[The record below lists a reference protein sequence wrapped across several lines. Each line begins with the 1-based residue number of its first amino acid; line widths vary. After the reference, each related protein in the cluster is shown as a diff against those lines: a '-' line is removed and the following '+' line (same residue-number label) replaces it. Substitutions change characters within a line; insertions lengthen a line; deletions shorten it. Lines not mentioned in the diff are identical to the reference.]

1 MLFGNQ
7 YSKEFMN
14 IEDKTLLITGIGGF
28 IGLRATELAIANN
41 MHVRG
46 LQHSPGKAK
55 LAQDLGAEVVIG
67 SITDPIA
74 AKEACQGVDIVLH
87 TAALV
92 KEGGALEEFR
102 EVNVG
107 GTLNMANAAKNAG
120 AKIFIHT
127 SSVMVYGFNYP
138 NKVTEEGPF
147 SGDNNPYCQTKIEAE
162 KELLKL
168 NSPDFGVIIIRP
180 ADVYGPGSH
189 SWVIRPLSL
198 MHQRKFFL
206 ANGGSGVMNHV
217 YIDNLIDAIFLAIE
231 KEAYGEAFNITDG
244 QETTW
249 KEYATRLAK
258 AANLPKP
265 FSLPASVVKF
275 LIRLQCL
282 QQKTLGQEV
291 DILPESID
299 FLTRRYAYSIEK
311 AKNQLGYTP
320 NISLDQGM
328 EYVRE
333 WLQKVDVKQL

>member
-1 MLFGNQ
+1 
-7 YSKEFMN
+7 MN
-14 IEDKTLLITGIGGF
+14 LENKTLLITGIGGF
-28 IGLRATELAIANN
+28 IGLRATELAIASN

-46 LQHSPGKAK
+46 LQHSPAKAK
-55 LAQDLGAEVVIG
+55 LAQNLGAEVVIG
-67 SITDPIA
+67 SITDPVA
-74 AKEACQGVDIVLH
+74 ASYACQGVDIVLH

-107 GTLNMANAAKNAG
+107 GSLNMAHAAKNAG
-120 AKIFIHT
+120 AKIFIYT
-127 SSVMVYGFNYP
+127 SSVMVYGFNYL
-138 NKVTEEGPF
+138 NKVTE
-147 SGDNNPYCQTKIEAE
+147 SGLFYSDNNPYCKTKIEAE

-189 SWVIRPLSL
+189 AWVIRPLSL

-206 ANGGSGVMNHV
+206 PNGGSGMMNHV

-231 KEAYGEAFNITDG
+231 KETYGEAFNITDG

-258 AANLPKP
+258 VANLPKP

-282 QQKTLGQEV
+282 QEKMLGKQPE
-291 DILPESID
+291 ILPESID

-320 NISLDQGM
+320 NVSLDEGM
-328 EYVRE
+328 EHVRQ
-333 WLQKVDVKQL
+333 WLEKIDIKQLI